1 MSFHR
6 IIHSLV
12 TIVGSIYP
20 IEIEL
25 KDTTDIAKTAMN
37 TLDRHRH
44 SQMWTKLTD
53 LTDDFIFPIVN
64 FPLTCS
70 NIPAEPAYGVYI
82 YRLI

>member
-1 MSFHR
+1 MMCVHR

-37 TLDRHRH
+37 TLDLH
-44 SQMWTKLTD
+44 L
-53 LTDDFIFPIVN
+53 
-64 FPLTCS
+64 
-70 NIPAEPAYGVYI
+70 
-82 YRLI
+82 